1 MSRRFQKLLSEVLF
15 TEVPGPFSA
24 EHVWQPPTDVFE
36 CEHTYVLRMEIAGV
50 GRKDF
55 QINLTDD
62 ILTISGCR
70 REPTKYSKVAL
81 RRLEISYGAFKRSVC
96 LPGPVDGDGIQAG
109 YENGFLEVVLPKSA
123 PKSLSIDV
131 DSED

>member
-1 MSRRFQKLLSEVLF
+1 MNRRFQKLLSEALF
-15 TEVPGPFSA
+15 TEVPGAFAA

-36 CEHTYVLRMEIAGV
+36 CEQAYVLRMEIGGV
-50 GRKDF
+50 ARKDF
-55 QINLTDD
+55 TIELTDD
-62 ILTISGCR
+62 ILTVSGCR
-70 REPTKYSKVAL
+70 LEPTKYSKVAL

-96 LPGPVDGDGIQAG
+96 LPGPVEGDRIEAG

-131 DSED
+131 EGDE